1 MLNAIVGFSIRF
13 RGVVVALASA
23 LLVYGF
29 YALTQAK
36 YDVFPEFAPPQISI
50 QTEAPGLSA
59 EQVEVL
65 VTQPVE
71 IAIQGVAGVESVRS
85 ASIQGLSVITA
96 IFDAGSDIYRNRQV
110 IAERLAS
117 VAPQLP
123 QGVATPGMT
132 PLTSSTSTVLV
143 AGLTS
148 TTRSLMELRTL
159 ADWTIRPRLLAISG
173 VAKVSVF
180 GGDAR
185 QIQVQVD
192 PQKLT
197 RFHLGWNEVLD
208 SARRATGVRAAGFVE
223 TANQRVVFQ
232 TIGQPATA
240 REIAATPL
248 VEAGGGI
255 VRLADIGSVVDAA
268 EPPIGAFAVGGR
280 PGVGIVVAQQYG
292 SNTLEVS
299 SRVEAALAEFAPAL
313 ATQEVTLSPRLFRPA
328 DFIETATRNVRSALL
343 LGGALVIVVLF
354 LFLFDLRTAAISCS
368 AIPLSLLAGV
378 IVLQRL
384 GITLNTMTLGG
395 LAIAIGQVVDDAI
408 IDVENILR
416 RLRESQGRE
425 EKRPVWRVVLDASI
439 EVRAAVV
446 YATFAII
453 LVFFPILT
461 LSGVAGRLFAP
472 LGISYIAAVLASLLV
487 ALTVTPALAML
498 LLGKRRLPQEEP
510 PVMRWTKARYRRLLE
525 RVERRPKPVLW
536 GVAALLLAGLLTLP
550 FSSASFLPEL
560 KEGHFIVHMSL
571 VPGSSLA
578 ESLRVG
584 GKITEALG
592 KLPFVRSV
600 AQQVGRAEKAEDTWG
615 PHYSEFQVDLKKVS
629 GNEAESAR
637 EAVREVFS
645 RFPGTSSSVKTFLT
659 ERVEET
665 LSGYTASVVVNV
677 YGNDLDAL
685 DGIGRQ
691 VSAVLGG
698 IEGASEVQVQS
709 PPGMPQ
715 LSVKL
720 RPEELARFGFR
731 SVDVL
736 DTVSAAYQGE
746 IVGQVY
752 EGNRVFP
759 VAVILDPRS
768 RGDVARVGEL
778 TVRNAA
784 GTYVPLRGLADIFET
799 SGRYQVLRQAARRVQ
814 TITANVAGRS
824 VASFVTEARRRIG
837 SAMTLPAGVQI
848 EFAGTAQAQAR
859 SLRDLILHSLFAGL
873 GVVLLVSIVT
883 GSTRNLLLILT
894 NLPFALVG
902 GVLAAFAMGG
912 NLSLG
917 SLVGFVTLFGV
928 TLRNSILM
936 ISHYEHLV
944 DVEGMKWGP
953 EAALQGASDRLVPIL
968 MTSLVTALGLLPLAL
983 GRNAPGREIEGPM
996 AVVILGGLLTSM
1008 ALNLLVLPTLA
1019 LRYGRFERGSG

>member
-23 LLVYGF
+23 LLIYGV

-36 YDVFPEFAPPQISI
+36 YDVFPEFAPPQVSI

-65 VTQPVE
+65 VTQPIE
-71 IAIQGVAGVESVRS
+71 IAIQGVSGVETVRS
-85 ASIQGLSVITA
+85 ASIQGLSVVTA

-159 ADWTIRPRLLAISG
+159 ADWTIRPRLLAVSG

-192 PQKLT
+192 PEKLT

-223 TANQRVVFQ
+223 TVNQRVVFQ
-232 TIGQPATA
+232 TIGQPGTA

-248 VEAGGGI
+248 VESSGGI
-255 VRLADIGSVVDAA
+255 VRLGDVGRVTDAA
-268 EPPIGAFAVGGR
+268 EPPIGAFAVGGH
-280 PGVGIVVAQQYG
+280 PGVGLVVSQQYG

-299 SRVEAALAEFAPAL
+299 RRVEASLEELTPAL
-313 ATQEVTLSPRLFRPA
+313 AKQGITLSPRLFRPA
-328 DFIETATRNVRSALL
+328 DFIQTATRNVRFSLI
-343 LGGALVIVVLF
+343 LGGALVVVVLF

-384 GITLNTMTLGG
+384 GLTLNTMTLGG

-416 RLRESQGRE
+416 RLRENRSRQE
-425 EKRPVWRVVLDASI
+425 PKPVWRVVLDASL

-446 YATFAII
+446 YATFAVI

-472 LGISYIAAVLASLLV
+472 LGVSYIAAVLASLLV

-498 LLGKRRLPQEEP
+498 LLGRRRLPEEEP
-510 PVMRWTKARYRRLLE
+510 PVMRWTKARYRALLE
-525 RVERRPKPVLW
+525 RVERRPKRVLW
-536 GVAALLLAGLLTLP
+536 GVAALLLVGLVTLP

-560 KEGHFIVHMSL
+560 KEGHFIVHTSL

-578 ESLRVG
+578 ESLRIG
-584 GKITEALG
+584 SNITEGLM
-592 KLPFVRSV
+592 KLPVVRSV

-615 PHYSEFQVDLKKVS
+615 PHYSEFQVDLKNVS
-629 GNEAESAR
+629 GKEADSAR
-637 EAVREVFS
+637 EAVRDVFS
-645 RFPGTSSSVKTFLT
+645 RSPGSNSSVKTFLT

-677 YGNDLDAL
+677 YGNDLAVL
-685 DGIGRQ
+685 DRVARQ
-691 VSAVLGG
+691 VAEVLGG
-698 IEGASEVQVQS
+698 IGGASEVQVQS

-715 LSVKL
+715 LSIKL
-720 RPEELARFGFR
+720 RSEELARFGFR

-736 DTVSAAYQGE
+736 DAVDAAYQGI

-759 VAVILDPRS
+759 VAVILDPAS
-768 RGDVARVGEL
+768 RGDVTRVGEL
-778 TVRNAA
+778 ALRNAA
-784 GTYVPLRGLADIFET
+784 GTYVPLRSLADIFEAP
-799 SGRYQVLRQAARRVQ
+799 GRYQVVHQAARRVQ

-824 VASFVTEARRRIG
+824 IASFVTDARQRIG
-837 SAMTLPAGVQI
+837 SAISLPAGLQV

-859 SLRDLILHSLFAGL
+859 SRRDLLLHSLLAGL

-883 GSTRNLLLILT
+883 GSASNLLLVLV

-944 DVEGMKWGP
+944 GVEGMSWGP
-953 EAALQGASDRLVPIL
+953 EAALRGASDRLVPIL

-983 GRNAPGREIEGPM
+983 GRNSPGREIEGPM
-996 AVVILGGLLTSM
+996 AVVILGGLVTSM
-1008 ALNLLVLPTLA
+1008 VLNLLVLPTLA
-1019 LRYGRFERGSG
+1019 LRYGRFDEAR